1 MVLSYAGQHGHSHE
15 LRRYAA
21 ACVRK
26 KKAVRAFKS
35 LTHFG
40 ARQIYGIG

>member
-1 MVLSYAGQHGHSHE
+1 MPVSTGIVTNPGVMQ
-15 LRRYAA
+15 LRVYIQ
-21 ACVRK
+21 
-26 KKAVRAFKS
+26 KAVRAFKS